1 MLMRACHQCD
11 KTRVAEGFSSR
22 TGAAIV
28 CQAFLS
34 SPSPPRSRDPA
45 SAKAP
50 SFIHRVVTIAK
61 LKAREE
67 MQQKAYL
74 MFIYDGATC
83 VFRSIIH
90 YRDDS
95 SWASVRWSV
104 NSKGG
109 GSKGVRR

>member
-1 MLMRACHQCD
+1 MTRPEWRRDFPRAQ
-11 KTRVAEGFSSR
+11 VLPSSVR
-22 TGAAIV
+22 
-28 CQAFLS
+28 
-34 SPSPPRSRDPA
+34 PSYRRLPPPRSRDPA

-109 GSKGVRR
+109 GAKV